1 MRRLVVT
8 MLIAAFAALGWGI
21 GTAGAAV
28 VDAHALC
35 VRLMVLNANHA
46 GGHLDKAVEATHCSA
61 PPPLPLAEP
70 SWS

>member
-28 VDAHALC
+28 VEEPRALC
-35 VRLMVLNANHA
+35 LRLAILHANYA
-46 GGHLDKAVEATHCSA
+46 GGHLDKALEATHCSA
-61 PPPLPLAEP
+61 PLTPVTTR
-70 SWS
+70 

>member
-21 GTAGAAV
+21 GTAGALSMEE
-28 VDAHALC
+28 AHALC

-46 GGHLDKAVEATHCSA
+46 GGHLDKALEATNCSMS
-61 PPPLPLAEP
+61 PTPVTTG
-70 SWS
+70 